1 MKKYI
6 ALLLALA
13 LALSASFVSAFA
25 EEGSEE
31 ADYSEYDF
39 LSTASDAK
47 VNVAVGGES
56 VRVFLPGFDMSKSNT
71 RWSIN
76 VLLKK
81 VGEGQYVVVSVAK
94 GTGEGAA
101 DEPPE
106 GHVLLAV
113 HSSSSHLEDLAT
125 YQNVEGKLAAAY
137 LVEGDRIVLEFDDE
151 NVTKAARVKE
161 FPATDTLLGDFDG
174 DNAVTSDDAVYLLRH
189 TLFSEYYP
197 LSGFADFDHDGGITS
212 DDAVYLLRHTL
223 FSEYYPLSDGSVSG
237 EKYSDGVIGANTGS
251 SGHSDYKSEY
261 GYDDY
266 MPEYGEA
273 DCIAEEPCVEPGSDY
288 IDRCDGEDDG
298 WYGPVYN
305 GQENYSAGTLT
316 AGEWRD
322 IDALGEWISQFD
334 DSEWQQYAKKRGLY
348 AFNVFEVRVTD
359 GDNDV
364 YNAKVELYAADGETL
379 IYSAVTDITG
389 RAYLVYPEKYAED
402 LGVIRSCGKEI
413 NVSAQDN
420 GKSFDIKADK
430 AGAELKKL
438 DLMLMVDTTG
448 SMGDELEYLKAELLD
463 MVSRVAAN
471 DEALSIRVSVNFY
484 RDEGDDYIVK
494 YFDFRTDINECLA
507 QIRAQ
512 HAYGGGDYPEAV
524 HTALENAVNGHAWR
538 EDAVKLCFMVLDAP
552 PHEEY
557 EIQGI
562 NAQIANTLTDAA
574 ALGVRIIPVASSG
587 VDKDTECLL
596 RSYAVMTGGTYIFLT
611 DHSGIGNGHIEASVG
626 EYDVE
631 PLNECMIRVV
641 CEYCGLE
648 YTAPESPDEQ

>member
-1 MKKYI
+1 MKRYI
-6 ALLLALA
+6 ALLLALI
-13 LALSASFVSAFA
+13 LAVSASLVPAFA
-25 EEGSEE
+25 DEGSEE

-56 VRVFLPGFDMSKSNT
+56 VRVFLPGFDMSQSNT

-81 VGEGQYVVVSVAK
+81 VADGRYVVVSVAK

-113 HSSSSHLEDLAT
+113 HSSSSHLEDLDK

-137 LVEGDRIVLEFDDE
+137 LVEGDKIVLEFDDE
-151 NVTKAARVKE
+151 FVTKAARVKE
-161 FPATDTLLGDFDG
+161 FPASDTLLGDFDG

-189 TLFSEYYP
+189 TLFSGYYP

-212 DDAVYLLRHTL
+212 DDAVYLLRYTL
-223 FSEYYPLSDGSVSG
+223 FPAYYPLTDGSVSG
-237 EKYSDGVIGANTGS
+237 TKYSDGVIGAAAG
-251 SGHSDYKSEY
+251 SGHSGGKSEY
-261 GYDDY
+261 DYDDC
-266 MPEYGEA
+266 MPEYGGS
-273 DCIAEEPCVEPGSDY
+273 DGIAEEPCAEPDGFYDGRDY
-288 IDRCDGEDDG
+288 GEDG
-298 WYGPVYN
+298 GYYEPVYN

-322 IDALGEWISQFD
+322 IDALDEWIARFD
-334 DSEWQQYAKKRGLY
+334 DAEWQQYAEKRGLY
-348 AFNVFEVRVTD
+348 AFDVFEVRVTD
-359 GDNDV
+359 GDSDV
-364 YNAKVELYAADGETL
+364 YNAEVELYTSDGKTL
-379 IYSAVTDITG
+379 IYSAVTDVTG
-389 RAYLVYPEKYAED
+389 RAYLVYPEKYAKEI
-402 LGVIRSCGKEI
+402 GVIRACGEEI
-413 NVSAQDN
+413 AVTAEDN
-420 GKSFDIKADK
+420 GKSFDIKSGAS
-430 AGAELKKL
+430 GAELKQL

-494 YFDFRTDINECLA
+494 YFDFRTDINECLE

-562 NAQIANTLTDAA
+562 NAQITKTLTDAA

-587 VDKDTECLL
+587 VDKDTEVLL

-611 DHSGIGNGHIEASVG
+611 DHSGIGSGHIEASVG
-626 EYDVE
+626 DFDVE

-648 YTAPESPDEQ
+648 YTAPEAPSAQ